1 MQIGIMA
8 DYSLLL
14 VAIAEDT
21 SKSEPIFIRN
31 KKKSLKLYCDMM
43 FLPDL
48 GRNISGFGLSLQN
61 RKTEPL

>member
-31 KKKSLKLYCDMM
+31 KKKA
-43 FLPDL
+43 
-48 GRNISGFGLSLQN
+48 
-61 RKTEPL
+61 